1 MVEKGLLVIQSHI
14 SQDKI
19 PKFHIFCQLANID
32 DSGASELGRQGGHVP
47 THFLP
52 DLYEKGTFA
61 HPHYTTS
68 RIIFGRAHPL

>member
-14 SQDKI
+14 SQDEI

-47 THFLP
+47 THF
-52 DLYEKGTFA
+52 FA
-61 HPHYTTS
+61 
-68 RIIFGRAHPL
+68 